1 MKKILIIAAISLFA
15 VSCEN
20 NKREKVQRE
29 GEPDVI
35 FVENQDNEMN
45 AAIENAKKT
54 FKTDFHQALLSKN
67 PNFSN
72 FVIKQR
78 FDTPDGGGEHMW
90 IGDIVF
96 DKGKYHG
103 IVQNEPMQPLD
114 VKLGD
119 EVVVNIENL
128 SDWMYYD
135 KNVVKGAYTVKVLRK
150 TMTDEEK
157 KQMDS
162 QGMIYE

>member
-1 MKKILIIAAISLFA
+1 MKKIIIVAAISLFA

-45 AAIENAKKT
+45 EAIENAKKT
-54 FKTDFHQALLSKN
+54 FKTDFHRALLSKN

-72 FVIKQR
+72 FVVKQR

-96 DKGKYHG
+96 DNGKYRG

-119 EVVVNIENL
+119 EVVVNIKNL

-135 KNVVKGAYTVKVLRK
+135 KNIVKGAYTVKVLRK

-162 QGMIYE
+162 QGLIYE